1 MNFSFTND
9 QNNAKQ
15 GNLVLSNIL
24 QDDEIFSAKNQETTR
39 PVVKE
44 VDILNK
50 LGIVKI

>member
-15 GNLVLSNIL
+15 GNLVLSDIL
-24 QDDEIFSAKNQETTR
+24 QDDEIFSAKNQETQ

-44 VDILNK
+44 VDMLKK